1 MPAARKSLLLVQLQ
15 VAAATGISKSLLSL
29 IENDRSDVTLRRLVL
44 LAEHY
49 GIALG
54 DILPTRGTTDPVVT
68 RRKERRVM
76 HSAEE
81 GFDIHLLTP
90 DANRKMMPVLVV
102 LEPGGGSADF
112 WSYEGEEL
120 LVMLEGRVLLELEGS
135 TPIVLERGDCAY
147 YASTRQHRCSNIGDD
162 VAFFEATHGTAP
174 KYAGK
179 DVINPSSVILSGVMM
194 FSPGAPSRMVQVIRQ
209 PAGPGPDAVAV
220 PGATSAGG
228 GGASTGE

>member
-1 MPAARKSLLLVQLQ
+1 MSSLPSTDRTPRAGARRPATLGAALRESRVKKGESLAQ

-68 RRKERRVM
+68 RRRERRVM

-135 TPIVLERGDCAY
+135 TPIVLELGDCAY

-162 VAFFEATHGTAP
+162 VARMLSVTT
-174 KYAGK
+174 
-179 DVINPSSVILSGVMM
+179 PSL
-194 FSPGAPSRMVQVIRQ
+194 
-209 PAGPGPDAVAV
+209 
-220 PGATSAGG
+220 
-228 GGASTGE
+228 

>member
-1 MPAARKSLLLVQLQ
+1 MSSLPATERTPRVGGRRPATLGAALREARAKKGESLAQ

-49 GIALG
+49 GIAVG

-68 RRKERRVM
+68 RRKERRLM

-112 WSYEGEEL
+112 WSYDGEEL
-120 LVMLEGRVLLELEGS
+120 LIVLEGRVLLELEGS

-147 YASTRQHRCSNIGDD
+147 YVSTRQHRCSNIGDD
-162 VAFFEATHGTAP
+162 VARMLSVTT
-174 KYAGK
+174 
-179 DVINPSSVILSGVMM
+179 PSH
-194 FSPGAPSRMVQVIRQ
+194 
-209 PAGPGPDAVAV
+209 
-220 PGATSAGG
+220 
-228 GGASTGE
+228 

>member
-1 MPAARKSLLLVQLQ
+1 MSSPPSTDRAPKAGSRPATLGAALREARVRNGESLAQ

-29 IENDRSDVTLRRLVL
+29 IENDRSDVTLRRLVV

-76 HSAEE
+76 RSAEE

-90 DANRKMMPVLVV
+90 DSNRKMMPVLVV

-120 LVMLEGRVLLELEGS
+120 LVVLEGRVLLELEGS

-147 YASTRQHRCSNIGDD
+147 YVSTRQHRCSNVGDD
-162 VAFFEATHGTAP
+162 VARMLSVTAP
-174 KYAGK
+174 
-179 DVINPSSVILSGVMM
+179 SL
-194 FSPGAPSRMVQVIRQ
+194 
-209 PAGPGPDAVAV
+209 
-220 PGATSAGG
+220 
-228 GGASTGE
+228 

>member
-1 MPAARKSLLLVQLQ
+1 VSSLPSTDRSPRAGGSRPASLGATLREARLKKGESLAQ
-15 VAAATGISKSLLSL
+15 VAAATKISKSLLSL
-29 IENDRSDVTLRRLVL
+29 IENDRSDVTLRRLAL

-54 DILPTRGTTDPVVT
+54 DILPTRGSTDPIVT

-81 GFDIHLLTP
+81 GLDIHLLAR

-120 LVMLEGRVLLELEGS
+120 LVVLGGRVLLELEGS

-162 VAFFEATHGTAP
+162 VARMLSVTT
-174 KYAGK
+174 
-179 DVINPSSVILSGVMM
+179 PSL
-194 FSPGAPSRMVQVIRQ
+194 
-209 PAGPGPDAVAV
+209 
-220 PGATSAGG
+220 
-228 GGASTGE
+228 